1 MAGRWH
7 NQHRSGRWTEHP
19 ADASTGLEDASRAEA
34 GGHEPQG
41 DASDGLGDAPSAVR
55 EPVKGSADH
64 SHAETTQAAQCPVI
78 TCIRRG
84 VAQLGSAPLWGSGG
98 RGFKSRR
105 SDKIEYV
112 TNQSPLLKIGLIS
125 LY

>member
-1 MAGRWH
+1 MR
-7 NQHRSGRWTEHP
+7 
-19 ADASTGLEDASRAEA
+19 D
-34 GGHEPQG
+34 
-41 DASDGLGDAPSAVR
+41 
-55 EPVKGSADH
+55 
-64 SHAETTQAAQCPVI
+64 
-78 TCIRRG
+78 
-84 VAQLGSAPLWGSGG
+84 VAQFGSAPLWGSGG